1 MIAIP
6 TKPKRVPKTFRV
18 FIVSFR
24 MTAAKTKTQI
34 GWVYAIT
41 VASPAGTVFRA
52 VNEDPLVSV
61 TLRMPI
67 PRSGKSSRELF
78 GRDSRLIKR
87 DGNIAPAPTSCL
99 KDAKTKGGEKAS
111 PIFMK
116 MKEVPHTPNRQ
127 SRADFSLRFRV

>member
-1 MIAIP
+1 
-6 TKPKRVPKTFRV
+6 
-18 FIVSFR
+18 
-24 MTAAKTKTQI
+24 
-34 GWVYAIT
+34 
-41 VASPAGTVFRA
+41 
-52 VNEDPLVSV
+52 
-61 TLRMPI
+61 MPI